1 MKSFETVINA
11 RKQSIW
17 ITRDVIDIQGYGTGK
32 SIALD
37 LSVLLDYPEVVEK
50 MTRRG
55 KKKVDEYYDEQRR
68 DYESNK

>member
-1 MKSFETVINA
+1 MKSFETIISA
-11 RKQSIW
+11 RKQSRW

-50 MTRRG
+50 MARRG
-55 KKKVDEYYDEQRR
+55 KEKVDEYYAELRR
-68 DYESNK
+68 DYELN